1 MLTRRQFLGRSAL
14 AVAGSTVLPS
24 FLARA
29 ALAAQQG
36 GSLGQYGSDT
46 VLVVV
51 QMSGG
56 NDGLNTVVPYGLDG
70 YYQNRPNLGI
80 KETDVLPLTD
90 QVGLHPSMGRIQEL
104 YQQGQVAIVQGAGY
118 ANPIL
123 SHFRAMDIWQ
133 TAAPDSYDSR
143 GWLSNYLASTSVDN
157 TNPIFA
163 ASITGELVRALY
175 GNNVSVPTIA
185 SMQAYQF
192 RTDARYATDRG
203 NQLGY
208 ANWVYGQ
215 DYGSSAL
222 EAHVAR
228 TGANAI
234 ASSESVQRAASA
246 YNSQVQYPN
255 FPLAT
260 SLKTVAQLMAAEL
273 GTRIYYLTFGGF
285 DTHSAQANN
294 HARLLAGFSDSVA
307 AFLQD
312 AGQMGKADRVLMMT
326 FSEFGRRV
334 RENGSSGTD
343 HGTAGPM
350 FLIGPRVKG
359 GIYGDHPSMT
369 ALDDNRNLRYGVD
382 FRSVYGTT
390 LDGWLGAD
398 HSLALGA
405 RYENVGFI

>member
-1 MLTRRQFLGRSAL
+1 MLTRRQFLGRSAM
-14 AVAGSTVLPS
+14 AMAGSAVLPS

-29 ALAAQQG
+29 AMAAQQG
-36 GSLGQYGSDT
+36 GSLGRYGDDT
-46 VLVVV
+46 ILVVI

-70 YYQNRPNLGI
+70 YYQARPNLGI
-80 KETDVLPLTD
+80 KQTDVLPLTD
-90 QVGLHPSMGRIQEL
+90 QIGLHPAMGKIQEL

-118 ANPIL
+118 ASPIL

-133 TAAPDSYDSR
+133 TAAPDSYESR
-143 GWLSNYLASTSVDN
+143 GWLANYLGSTNVDDN
-157 TNPIFA
+157 NPIFA

-175 GNNVSVPTIA
+175 ANNFSVPTNA
-185 SMQAYQF
+185 RMHAYQF
-192 RTDARYATDRG
+192 DRN
-203 NQLGY
+203 NQLSY

-215 DYGSSAL
+215 NYASPL

-234 ASSESVQRAASA
+234 TSSESVQASTSA
-246 YNSQVQYPN
+246 YSSSVTYPN
-255 FPLAT
+255 FPLAN
-260 SLKTVAQLMAAEL
+260 SLKTIAQLMAAEL
-273 GTRIYYLTFGGF
+273 GTRIYYTSVGGF

-294 HARLLAGFSDSVA
+294 HSRLLGGFSDSVA

-312 AGQMGKADRVLMMT
+312 VGQMGKAERVLMMT

-334 RENGSSGTD
+334 KENGSNGTD

-350 FLIGPRVKG
+350 FAIGPRVKG
-359 GIYGDHPSMT
+359 GLYADHPSLT
-369 ALDDNRNLRYGVD
+369 ALDDNRNLVYGID

-398 HSLALGA
+398 PALALGA

>member
-1 MLTRRQFLGRSAL
+1 MLTRRQFLGRSAM
-14 AVAGSTVLPS
+14 AMAGSTILPS

-29 ALAAQQG
+29 AMAAQQG
-36 GSLGQYGSDT
+36 GSLGRYGDDT
-46 VLVVV
+46 ILVVI

-70 YYQNRPNLGI
+70 YHQARPNLGI
-80 KETDVLPLTD
+80 KDSDVLPLTD
-90 QVGLHPSMGRIQEL
+90 QIGLHPAMGTIQDL

-133 TAAPDSYDSR
+133 TAAPDAYESR
-143 GWLSNYLASTSVDN
+143 GWLANYLASTALDDG
-157 TNPIFA
+157 NPIFA

-175 GNNVSVPTIA
+175 GNNISVPTIA

-192 RTDARYATDRG
+192 RTDGRYATDRN
-203 NQLGY
+203 NQLSY
-208 ANWVYGQ
+208 ASWLYGQ
-215 DYGSSAL
+215 SYSSPL

-234 ASSESVQRAASA
+234 ASSESVQASISVYSSSVTYA
-246 YNSQVQYPN
+246 N
-255 FPLAT
+255 FPLANC
-260 SLKTVAQLMAAEL
+260 LKAIAQLMAAEL
-273 GTRIYYLTFGGF
+273 GTRIYYTSVGGF

-294 HARLLAGFSDSVA
+294 HSRLLGGFSDSVA

-312 AGQMGKADRVLMMT
+312 VGQMGKAERVLMMT

-334 RENGSSGTD
+334 KENGSNGSD

-350 FLIGPRVKG
+350 FVMGTRVKG
-359 GIYGDHPSMT
+359 GLYGDHPSLT
-369 ALDDNRNLRYGVD
+369 ALDDNRNLVYGLD

-398 HSLALGA
+398 HALALGA
-405 RYENVGFI
+405 RYENVGFV

>member
-14 AVAGSTVLPS
+14 AMAGSALVPS
-24 FLARA
+24 FLTRA

-36 GSLGQYGSDT
+36 GSLGRSGDDT
-46 VLVVV
+46 ILVVV

-70 YYQNRPNLGI
+70 YYEARPNLGI
-80 KETDVLPLTD
+80 KQTDVLPLTD
-90 QVGLHPSMGRIQEL
+90 HIGLHPQMGKIQEL
-104 YQQGQVAIVQGAGY
+104 YQAGQVAIVQGVGY
-118 ANPIL
+118 GNPIL

-133 TAAPDSYDSR
+133 TAAPDSYESR
-143 GWLSNYLASTSVDN
+143 GWLANYLSSTSLDDA
-157 TNPIFA
+157 NPLFA
-163 ASITGELVRALY
+163 ASISGQLARALY
-175 GNNVSVPTIA
+175 GNGVSVPTIA
-185 SMQAYQF
+185 SMQAYQY
-192 RTDARYATDRG
+192 RTDARYATDRS

-215 DYGSSAL
+215 DYSSPI
-222 EAHVAR
+222 EAHIAR

-234 ASSESVQRAASA
+234 ASSEGVQRTAGA
-246 YNSQVQYPN
+246 YSSQVEYPT
-255 FPLAT
+255 FPLAN

-273 GTRIYYLTFGGF
+273 GTRIYYVTFGGF

-294 HARLLAGFSDSVA
+294 HSRLLGGFSDSVS
-307 AFLQD
+307 AFLAD
-312 AGQMGKADRVLMMT
+312 AEQMGKADRVLLMS

-359 GIYGDHPSMT
+359 GIYADHPSLVT
-369 ALDDNRNLRYGVD
+369 LDDNKNLRYGVD
-382 FRSVYGTT
+382 FRAVYGTT
-390 LDGWLGAD
+390 LDSWLGAD
-398 HSLALGA
+398 HTLALGT
-405 RYENVGFI
+405 RYENVGFV

>member
-1 MLTRRQFLGRSAL
+1 M
-14 AVAGSTVLPS
+14 AVAGSAVLPS

-29 ALAAQQG
+29 AMAAQQG
-36 GSLGQYGSDT
+36 GALGRYGDDT
-46 VLVVV
+46 ILVVI

-70 YYQNRPNLGI
+70 YHQARPNLGI
-80 KETDVLPLTD
+80 KDTDVLPLTD
-90 QVGLHPSMGRIQEL
+90 QIGLHPAMGKIQEL

-133 TAAPDSYDSR
+133 TAAPDTYESR
-143 GWLSNYLASTSVDN
+143 GWLANYLGSTTVDDN
-157 TNPIFA
+157 NPIFA

-192 RTDARYATDRG
+192 RTDGRYAADRN
-203 NQLGY
+203 NQLSY
-208 ANWVYGQ
+208 ANWVYGKTYTSPLQ
-215 DYGSSAL
+215 
-222 EAHVAR
+222 AHVAR

-234 ASSESVQRAASA
+234 TSSESVQASTSA
-246 YNSQVQYPN
+246 YNSSVTYPT
-255 FPLAT
+255 FPLAN
-260 SLKTVAQLMAAEL
+260 SLKTIAQLMAAEL
-273 GTRIYYLTFGGF
+273 GTRIYYTSFGGF
-285 DTHSAQANN
+285 DTHSAQVNN
-294 HARLLAGFSDSVA
+294 HSRLLGGFSDSVA

-312 AGQMGKADRVLMMT
+312 VGQMGKAERVLMMT

-334 RENGSSGTD
+334 KENGSNGTD

-350 FLIGPRVKG
+350 FVIGPRVKG
-359 GIYGDHPSMT
+359 GIYADHPSLT
-369 ALDDNRNLRYGVD
+369 SLDDNRNLVYGVD

-398 HSLALGA
+398 HALALGA
-405 RYENVGFI
+405 RYENVGFV